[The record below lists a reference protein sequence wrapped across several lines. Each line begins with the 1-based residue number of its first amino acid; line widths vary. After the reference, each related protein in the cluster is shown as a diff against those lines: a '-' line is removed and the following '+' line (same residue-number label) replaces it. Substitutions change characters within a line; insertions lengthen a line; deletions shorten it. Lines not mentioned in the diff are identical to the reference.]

1 MHCVQQVLRVEE
13 NIVPLGEIWQEGI
26 IYALILPALKLYDF
40 SGYWVTIL
48 MWHPSPAHMCSKLL
62 LSLQSYILYRIMTKY
77 SLVTPTKTFFL
88 FKIRLNVKPDSL
100 PFLLALY
107 CHTCSPQGFSL
118 LSNSTMKVFEPQVN
132 SYRSIDN
139 ILSSLFVLDGAKVFT
154 IKVFLVDSWHKF
166 TLLPYLRHSLP
177 VINI

>member
-48 MWHPSPAHMCSKLL
+48 MWHPSSAYMCSKLL

-88 FKIRLNVKPDSL
+88 FKIRLNVKPDSPNEDL
-100 PFLLALY
+100 
-107 CHTCSPQGFSL
+107 SL
-118 LSNSTMKVFEPQVN
+118 L
-132 SYRSIDN
+132 
-139 ILSSLFVLDGAKVFT
+139 
-154 IKVFLVDSWHKF
+154 
-166 TLLPYLRHSLP
+166 
-177 VINI
+177 

>member
-1 MHCVQQVLRVEE
+1 MLKRCQGVHCVQQVLRVEKKYRSPGGNMARRY
-13 NIVPLGEIWQEGI
+13 NIRT
-26 IYALILPALKLYDF
+26 ILPALKLYDF

-48 MWHPSPAHMCSKLL
+48 MWHPSSAYTCSKLL

-118 LSNSTMKVFEPQVN
+118 LSNSTTKVSEPQVN
-132 SYRSIDN
+132 S
-139 ILSSLFVLDGAKVFT
+139 
-154 IKVFLVDSWHKF
+154 
-166 TLLPYLRHSLP
+166 
-177 VINI
+177 